1 MQNEI
6 GTIVENGVGIIT
18 LRREK
23 AINALTPEMIEKISK
38 SLKEWSKDPLV
49 KMVMFEGSG
58 ERGFCAGGD
67 VRWTRE
73 KVLAGEIERVGRFF
87 ENEYKM
93 NLMIA
98 TYEKPTIALT
108 HGVVMGGGIG
118 LAGHA
123 RYKITTKTA
132 RFAMP
137 EAAIGLFCDVG
148 VRSILAAIP
157 RHQALMFMLTG
168 SIVTAPDAIMLGLA
182 DICIRDEEF
191 AQIRS
196 QIIKAGSAAN
206 IDRAINEIMQLNA
219 IDPEGADFCDL
230 ADRFAF
236 VFESKDCNQIYAN
249 LAQHVLEKTELA
261 QIGAVI
267 LGRCPTSNVV
277 HVLGLDAAIKQP
289 DIASVLQT
297 DLSLARFMGARD
309 DFIEGVR
316 AVLVDKDQKPN
327 WRPKNIALVDQQEI
341 LTAIGSASN

>member
-1 MQNEI
+1 MQNEV
-6 GTIVENGVGIIT
+6 GTIVENGVAIIT
-18 LRREK
+18 LKRGK

-38 SLKEWSKDPLV
+38 SLKEWDEDPLV
-49 KMVMFEGSG
+49 KMILFEGEG
-58 ERGFCAGGD
+58 ARGFCAGGD

-73 KVLAGEIERVGRFF
+73 KVLAGETGLVGKFF
-87 ENEYKM
+87 EAEYKM

-98 TYEKPTIALT
+98 TYDKPIIALT

-157 RHQALMFMLTG
+157 RHQALMFMLSG
-168 SIVTAPDAIMLGLA
+168 SIVTAPDAIALGLA
-182 DICIRDEEF
+182 DICIRDENF
-191 AQIRS
+191 SQVRS
-196 QIIKAGSAAN
+196 KLVAVGGAAN
-206 IDRAINEIMQLNA
+206 IDRAIKEIMQLNA
-219 IDPEGADFCDL
+219 IDPGMAVFCDL

-236 VFESKDCNQIYAN
+236 VFESEDCEEIYTH
-249 LAQHVLEKTELA
+249 LAQHVLDETKLA
-261 QIGAVI
+261 QIASII

-277 HVLGLDAAIKQP
+277 HVMGLDAAIKQP
-289 DIASVLQT
+289 CIASVLQT
-297 DLSLARFMGARD
+297 DLSLARFMGARG

-327 WRPKNIALVDQQEI
+327 WQPNDVALVDRQEI
-341 LTAIGSASN
+341 LDAINI